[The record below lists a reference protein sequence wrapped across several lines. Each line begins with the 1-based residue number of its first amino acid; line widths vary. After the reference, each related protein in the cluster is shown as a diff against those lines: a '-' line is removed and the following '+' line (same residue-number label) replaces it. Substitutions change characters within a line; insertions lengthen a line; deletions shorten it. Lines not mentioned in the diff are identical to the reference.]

1 MKTILKSDAVL
12 TNSKENFA
20 PLVKLIG
27 FFSDMGQHAK
37 MMSERVVYDLGW
49 PFQTAAIRSMNWNAK
64 TYLDNNNQRLFCKKI
79 KDVKKY
85 KQVVH
90 S

>member
-1 MKTILKSDAVL
+1 
-12 TNSKENFA
+12 
-20 PLVKLIG
+20 
-27 FFSDMGQHAK
+27 MGQHAK

-49 PFQTAAIRSMNWNAK
+49 SFQTAAIRSMNWNAK

-85 KQVVH
+85 KQIVH
-90 S
+90 TYQAEN

>member
-1 MKTILKSDAVL
+1 
-12 TNSKENFA
+12 
-20 PLVKLIG
+20 
-27 FFSDMGQHAK
+27 MGQHAK

-85 KQVVH
+85 KQIVH
-90 S
+90 TYQAEN